1 MTPPSFDDSERLLRL
16 LKEAAAAAGT
26 TVIHTH
32 GHRYS
37 PQGVSVV
44 VVIQESH
51 LSIHTWPEQA
61 YAAVDF
67 YTCGNGSPRAARDVL
82 MQGLVDRYP
91 KRTIIVLTQTVLTLQ
106 AVALAWLA
114 WRGTVQLTPSDL
126 RGRTM
131 SVYALVFQGMLR
143 AGGMQAGFMD
153 TLVGAPLTI
162 AEGRSCR

>member
-1 MTPPSFDDSERLLRL
+1 MHSDGNSPYATLGLHLLVEYWRCDPTILDDTKRLLEL

-32 GHRYS
+32 GHRFS

-67 YTCGNGSPRAARDVL
+67 YTCGNGSPRAAHDVL
-82 MQGLVDRYP
+82 MHGLSAKTCR
-91 KRTIIVLTQTVLTLQ
+91 
-106 AVALAWLA
+106 ALL
-114 WRGTVQLTPSDL
+114 L
-126 RGRTM
+126 RR
-131 SVYALVFQGMLR
+131 
-143 AGGMQAGFMD
+143 
-153 TLVGAPLTI
+153 GAPQSPLFLESI
-162 AEGRSCR
+162 DVPAQAAGCCGVPK